1 MVPGL
6 KMFASKETDHN
17 PAKISVVRVSLRAV
31 LAGHKLST
39 VEEQRQEQRQEQRCF
54 DVEVKD
60 TKD

>member
-1 MVPGL
+1 
-6 KMFASKETDHN
+6 MFASKETDHN